1 MPQIRDIKGEAPQTK
16 RGIDLR
22 RLLRALDN
30 PPEADKLRRWG
41 VIDFPNGQTKWD
53 FLTNLYL
60 IYRSVMNTH
69 LNLQNCLQ
77 IKQIKHSSRFVCAHL
92 GL

>member
-30 PPEADKLRRWG
+30 EEGG
-41 VIDFPNGQTKWD
+41 VSSTFPTGKQNGI
-53 FLTNLYL
+53 F
-60 IYRSVMNTH
+60 
-69 LNLQNCLQ
+69 
-77 IKQIKHSSRFVCAHL
+77 
-92 GL
+92 